1 MSFRRP
7 PVRLPGMWGIT
18 EIGQTRASRAQGIA
32 SVRRRRG
39 HATLRRMSSEA
50 PARTDF
56 LEKLRTELP
65 DLRVISDEA
74 DLEAYRFDE
83 TAFMRAGRP
92 LAACFPR
99 STADVQALV
108 ALCAREQVPIVPRG
122 AGTGL
127 SGGAVALDGALTV
140 SFTDMNRILEI
151 DPENLT
157 VTTQPGIIN
166 AELNRAVADHGLFY
180 PPDPASF
187 EMCTIGG
194 NLAENSGGLR
204 CVKYGVTVDWVLGLE
219 VVLADG
225 SVIRTGGK
233 NVKDVAGYDLTGLFV
248 GSEGTLGLIT
258 EATLRL
264 LPLPPPK
271 LTLVAFFDTVTAA
284 GEAVSRMTAAG
295 IVPVTLELL
304 DAYTIAAVDDAF
316 HLGLDRSA
324 GAMLMVESD
333 LGGDA
338 AQTEL
343 GTAEQACLAAGA
355 TSVIRAADAQEAD
368 WLRQA
373 RRAAHGSL
381 EKRGAARM
389 DDVGVPRS
397 RIPEMLAAI
406 ERIAAAH
413 ELKVGVFGHA
423 GDGNLHPTYI
433 LDRDDP
439 EAERRIDAARDE
451 IYRAALDLGGTVTGE
466 HGTGLAKK
474 AWLELQRGKR
484 AVEVMRAIKNALD
497 PAGLLNPGKVL

>member
-1 MSFRRP
+1 
-7 PVRLPGMWGIT
+7 
-18 EIGQTRASRAQGIA
+18 
-32 SVRRRRG
+32 
-39 HATLRRMSSEA
+39 
-50 PARTDF
+50 
-56 LEKLRTELP
+56 
-65 DLRVISDEA
+65 
-74 DLEAYRFDE
+74 
-83 TAFMRAGRP
+83 
-92 LAACFPR
+92 
-99 STADVQALV
+99 
-108 ALCAREQVPIVPRG
+108 
-122 AGTGL
+122 
-127 SGGAVALDGALTV
+127 
-140 SFTDMNRILEI
+140 MNRVLEI
-151 DPENLT
+151 DPANLT

-166 AELNRAVADHGLFY
+166 AELNRAVAEHGLFY

-233 NVKDVAGYDLTGLFV
+233 NVKDVAGYDLTGIFV

-264 LPLPPPK
+264 LPLPPAK
-271 LTLVAFFDTVTAA
+271 LTLIAFFETVTAA

-304 DAYTIAAVDDAF
+304 DAYTIAAVDDAYQ
-316 HLGLDRSA
+316 LGLDRTA

-338 AQTEL
+338 AEKEL
-343 GTAEQACLAAGA
+343 ATAQAACEAAGA
-355 TSVIRAADAQEAD
+355 TSVIRAADPQEAD

-413 ELKVGVFGHA
+413 ELPVGVFGHA

-439 EAERRIDAARDE
+439 QAEQRIDAARDE
-451 IYRAALDLGGTVTGE
+451 IYRAALEMGGTVTGE

-474 AWLELQRGKR
+474 PWLELQRGPR
-484 AVEVMRAIKNALD
+484 AVEVMRSIKHALD
-497 PAGLLNPGKVL
+497 PQGILNPGKVL

>member
-1 MSFRRP
+1 
-7 PVRLPGMWGIT
+7 VNQTGTDKAT
-18 EIGQTRASRAQGIA
+18 EVLIAELTR
-32 SVRRRRG
+32 
-39 HATLRRMSSEA
+39 
-50 PARTDF
+50 
-56 LEKLRTELP
+56 ELP
-65 DLRVISDEA
+65 DMRLLTDDS
-74 DLEAYRFDE
+74 DLESYRFDE
-83 TAFMRAGRP
+83 TAYLRAGHP
-92 LAACFPR
+92 LAVAFPR
-99 STADVQALV
+99 STSDVQTIV
-108 ALCAREQVPIVPRG
+108 RLCGQTKTPIVARG

-127 SGGAVALDGALTV
+127 SGGAVAIDGALTV
-140 SFTDMNRILEI
+140 SFTQMRSILEI
-151 DPENLT
+151 DPANLT

-166 AELNRAVADHGLFY
+166 AELNRAVGEHGLFY

-204 CVKYGVTVDWVLGLE
+204 CVKYGVTRDWVLGLE
-219 VVLADG
+219 VVLADA

-233 NVKDVAGYDLTGLFV
+233 NIKDVAGYDLTNVFV
-248 GSEGTLGLIT
+248 GSEGTLGMIT

-271 LTLVAFFDTVTAA
+271 LTLISFFATVGAA
-284 GEAVSRMTAAG
+284 GDAVARIIASG
-295 IVPVTLELL
+295 VIPVTLEMM
-304 DAYTIAAVDDAF
+304 DAYTIAAVDNV
-316 HLGLDRSA
+316 HQLGLDRTA

-333 LGGDA
+333 LGGEA
-338 AQTEL
+338 AEREL
-343 GTAEQACLAAGA
+343 AAAEAACEAAGA
-355 TSVIRAADAQEAD
+355 TSVLRAADAQEAD

-381 EKRGAARM
+381 EKAGVARM

-439 EAERRIDAARDE
+439 TAEERIDATRDE
-451 IYRAALDLGGTVTGE
+451 IYRAALELGGTVTGE

-474 AWLELQRGKR
+474 RWLELQRGAR
-484 AVEVMRAIKNALD
+484 AVQVMRSIKDALD
-497 PAGLLNPGKVL
+497 PQGLFNPGKVF